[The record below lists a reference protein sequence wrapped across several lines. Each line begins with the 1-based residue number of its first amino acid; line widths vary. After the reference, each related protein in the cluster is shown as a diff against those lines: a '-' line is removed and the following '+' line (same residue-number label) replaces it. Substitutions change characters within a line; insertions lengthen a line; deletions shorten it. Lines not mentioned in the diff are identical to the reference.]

1 MVDRTSL
8 LLRLPKEMMQSV
20 VVQADKSNVSRSE
33 WIRQAVKERLER
45 IDLTAEEVAERS
57 EATVMPHRR
66 NTWWD

>member
-1 MVDRTSL
+1 MVDRTSF

-57 EATVMPHRR
+57 EATVMPQRR

>member
-1 MVDRTSL
+1 MVDRTSF

-33 WIRQAVKERLER
+33 WIRQAVRERLER

-57 EATVMPHRR
+57 EATVMPQRR